1 MDEYQRAVENRNFA
15 KITEI
20 IKKYGSNAPYNYANN
35 SVLYKASKADDV
47 ELVRTLLEAGI
58 SKHLDSGLGSTVSL
72 IAIAIGHN
80 NIDMVRLLVNH
91 YDINSGDISSA
102 IQHGNTDVLDLFI
115 EKGVDMHALGRDGSY
130 YGLSEYTYFNRAVLY
145 GQTELVKRFLKEG
158 HSVNKLNT
166 HEDFASGR
174 PGDTPTIYSALDY
187 ARGSANQELISL
199 LLENGAKSRFEI
211 LHAMSREE
219 LKKMFRPENRGIAK
233 TTINDLRF
241 RAEPTLGAV
250 LGYLR
255 SGDDLYVVCRTD
267 DKSDIDG
274 FSDYWYYVMSSNG
287 KRGWTYGGYIRQ
299 TAK

>member
-1 MDEYQRAVENRNFA
+1 
-15 KITEI
+15 
-20 IKKYGSNAPYNYANN
+20 
-35 SVLYKASKADDV
+35 
-47 ELVRTLLEAGI
+47 
-58 SKHLDSGLGSTVSL
+58 
-72 IAIAIGHN
+72 
-80 NIDMVRLLVNH
+80 
-91 YDINSGDISSA
+91 
-102 IQHGNTDVLDLFI
+102 
-115 EKGVDMHALGRDGSY
+115 
-130 YGLSEYTYFNRAVLY
+130 
-145 GQTELVKRFLKEG
+145 
-158 HSVNKLNT
+158 
-166 HEDFASGR
+166 
-174 PGDTPTIYSALDY
+174 
-187 ARGSANQELISL
+187 
-199 LLENGAKSRFEI
+199 
-211 LHAMSREE
+211 MSREE